1 MAHYQEV
8 VEGFGQCKDG
18 AHEFMEGIQQFKK
31 LESVPHAIEAAN
43 TAAMHHL
50 IDFPKDVAQA
60 IAAVTSGDWNTL
72 GDKTGE
78 LTGFVLA
85 EC

>member
-1 MAHYQEV
+1 
-8 VEGFGQCKDG
+8 
-18 AHEFMEGIQQFKK
+18 MEGIKQFKK

-43 TAAMHHL
+43 NAAKNN
-50 IDFPKDVAQA
+50 IIAFPADVFQ
-60 IAAVTSGDWNTL
+60 AVTAFTSSDWNTA

-78 LTGFVLA
+78 LTGFILA